1 MRGSE
6 VHSKSEVQSGA
17 SRDHFRPNLRALY
30 SVLWVPGHEGTGLSG
45 LQAARRG
52 INKVQSSPP
61 PPDPRSP
68 TLLTFHPSD
77 HFDHIRA
84 VIGSKFIG
92 IGGDYD
98 GAGR

>member
-1 MRGSE
+1 MGASE
-6 VHSKSEVQSGA
+6 VYSKSEVQSGA
-17 SRDHFRPNLRALY
+17 SQDHFRPNLRALS
-30 SVLWVPGHEGTGLSG
+30 SVLWMPGHEGTGPSG
-45 LQAARRG
+45 LQVTKGESTEASLHPHPHPG
-52 INKVQSSPP
+52 SPI
-61 PPDPRSP
+61 
-68 TLLTFHPSD
+68 LLTFHPSD

>member
-1 MRGSE
+1 MGGSE
-6 VHSKSEVQSGA
+6 VHSKSEVQSGT
-17 SRDHFRPNLRALY
+17 SQDHFRPNLRALY
-30 SVLWVPGHEGTGLSG
+30 LVLWVPGHEGIGLSG

-52 INKVQSSPP
+52 INRGQSLPP
-61 PPDPRSP
+61 APNPGSP